1 MFEYIEDDD
10 ILILRRKDLYP
21 ITNFKTKD
29 ITMPMFVDKYRE
41 DFLRKSLVIFI
52 DDDLKYTI
60 LKNRFGHQELLD
72 KKIEELIGKI
82 ILKRRRKIIKK
93 IIKS

>member
-1 MFEYIEDDD
+1 MFEYIEDD
-10 ILILRRKDLYP
+10 ILVLRRKDLYP

-29 ITMPMFVDKYRE
+29 ITMTMFVDKYRE
-41 DFLRKSLVIFI
+41 DFLRKPLVIFI
-52 DDDLKYTI
+52 DDNSKYTI

-93 IIKS
+93 IIKP

>member
-1 MFEYIEDDD
+1 MFEYIEDD
-10 ILILRRKDLYP
+10 ILVLRRKDLYP

-29 ITMPMFVDKYRE
+29 ITMPMFVNKYRE
-41 DFLRKSLVIFI
+41 DFLRKSLVVFI

-60 LKNRFGHQELLD
+60 LKNRFSHQELLD
-72 KKIEELIGKI
+72 EKIKEIIGKI

-93 IIKS
+93 IIKP

>member
-1 MFEYIEDDD
+1 MFEYIEDD
-10 ILILRRKDLYP
+10 ILVLRRKDLYP
-21 ITNFKTKD
+21 ITNFKIKD
-29 ITMPMFVDKYRE
+29 ITRPMFVDKYRE
-41 DFLRKSLVIFI
+41 DFLRKSLVVFI

>member
-1 MFEYIEDDD
+1 MFEYIEDD
-10 ILILRRKDLYP
+10 ILVLRRKDLYP

-29 ITMPMFVDKYRE
+29 ITIPMFVDKYRE
-41 DFLRKSLVIFI
+41 DFLRKSLVVFI

-72 KKIEELIGKI
+72 EKIKEFIGKI
-82 ILKRRRKIIKK
+82 IFKRRRKIIKK